1 MAAIAGI
8 ATFIN
13 IFIIYIKALKG
24 NYEHAM
30 LDGAVFF
37 GMAYLFSGSVTGLTA
52 SMISSALFSLT
63 LFIFPPKFNLL

>member
-1 MAAIAGI
+1 MLAAVAGI

-13 IFIIYIKALKG
+13 IFIIYIKALRG
-24 NYEHAM
+24 HYEHAM

-37 GMAYLFSGSVTGLTA
+37 GMAYMFSGTITGLTS

-63 LFIFPPKFNLL
+63 LFIFPPKFSF